1 MARVTTNCTSHQHRR
16 PLRESGHEQ
25 KTLREEIRD
34 NLLAAL
40 REGRD
45 PWPGLHGFDTTVIPQ
60 LERALLAGHDV
71 VCSASAARARPGCC
85 ARWSACSTSGRR

>member
-1 MARVTTNCTSHQHRR
+1 MSAPPAIRTVGE
-16 PLRESGHEQ
+16 LRASGHEA
-25 KTLREEIRD
+25 RGVHAEIRD

-45 PWPGLHGFDTTVIPQ
+45 PWPGLHGFGQTVIPQ

-71 VCSASAARARPGCC
+71 VLLGERGPG
-85 ARWSACSTSGRR
+85 